1 MEKTIKPSS
10 GWPALGIFLLLLVG
24 GIALI
29 VLKALWLG
37 VVVLLVSLFL
47 VAPGF
52 VAIEP
57 NSSRVLT
64 LFGAYIGSIK
74 DAGFFF
80 VNPFYTRKKVSLR
93 AVTFDVPVIKVNDKQ
108 GNPIMIG
115 AVVVYRVSDT
125 YKAAF
130 GVEDHHS
137 FAKTQ
142 SESAIRKLAGMY
154 SYDNLED
161 EDAVVTLRANSDEVN
176 HQLAQEL
183 GERLQIAGLD
193 VIEAR
198 INHLAYATEI
208 AGAMLQRQQA
218 SAIIAARTMI
228 VEGAVGMVEMA
239 LERLSQR
246 EVVHLDEER
255 KAAMV
260 SNLLVVLCGDRAVTP
275 VVNTGTLH
283 P

>member
-80 VNPFYTRKKVSLR
+80 VNPFYTRKKISLR

-130 GVEDHHS
+130 GAEDYHS

-193 VIEAR
+193 IIEAR

>member
-1 MEKTIKPSS
+1 MEKTIKPAS
-10 GWPALGIFLLLLVG
+10 GWPMLAFFLVLLIGGVALLFIKAIWLGIAALSVALLFLL
-24 GIALI
+24 
-29 VLKALWLG
+29 
-37 VVVLLVSLFL
+37 
-47 VAPGF
+47 PGF

-64 LFGAYIGSIK
+64 LFGAYVGSIK
-74 DAGFFF
+74 ESGFFF

-115 AVVVYRVSDT
+115 AVLVYRVADT

-130 GVEDHHS
+130 GVEEYHD

-142 SESAIRKLAGMY
+142 SESAIRKLAGTY

-161 EDAVVTLRANSDEVN
+161 EDALVTLRTNSDEVN
-176 HQLAQEL
+176 QEL
-183 GERLQIAGLD
+183 AREISDRLQIAGIE

-218 SAIIAARTMI
+218 TAIIAARSKI

-239 LERLSQR
+239 LERLSKRQI
-246 EVVHLDEER
+246 VHLDEER

-260 SNLLVVLCGDRAVTP
+260 SNLMVVLCSDKSATP
-275 VVNTGTLH
+275 VLNTGTLH
-283 P
+283 Q

>member
-1 MEKTIKPSS
+1 M
-10 GWPALGIFLLLLVG
+10 LIFLLVLIAS
-24 GIALI
+24 GISLI
-29 VLKALWLG
+29 VLKAIWLG
-37 VVVLLVSLFL
+37 IGMLAVALLI

-64 LFGAYIGSIK
+64 LFGAYVGSVK
-74 DAGFFF
+74 ESGFFF

-130 GVEDHHS
+130 GVEDYHD

-142 SESAIRKLAGMY
+142 SESAVRKLAGMY

-161 EDAVVTLRANSDEVN
+161 EDAVVTLRTNSDEVN
-176 HQLAQEL
+176 QQLAREI
-183 GERLQIAGLD
+183 GDRLQIAGIE

-218 SAIIAARTMI
+218 TAIIAARSKI

-239 LERLSQR
+239 LEQLAKKG
-246 EVVHLDEER
+246 VVHLDEER

-260 SNLLVVLCGDRAVTP
+260 SNLMVVLCSDRAATP
-275 VVNTGTLH
+275 VLNTGTLH
-283 P
+283 Q

>member
-1 MEKTIKPSS
+1 MEKTLKPTS
-10 GWPALGIFLLLLVG
+10 GWVMLLLIIGLIIV
-24 GIALI
+24 GIALV
-29 VLKALWLG
+29 VLKAIWWG
-37 VVVLLVSLFL
+37 IAVLMTTTLFVL
-47 VAPGF
+47 PGF
-52 VAIEP
+52 IAVEP
-57 NSSRVLT
+57 NTSRVLT
-64 LFGAYIGSIK
+64 LFGSYVGSVK
-74 DAGFFF
+74 ESGFFF

-93 AVTFDVPVIKVNDKQ
+93 AVTIDVPVIKVNDKQ

-130 GVEDHHS
+130 GVEDYHE

-142 SESAIRKLAGMY
+142 SESAVRKLAGMY
-154 SYDNLED
+154 SYDNWEN
-161 EDAVVTLRANSDEVN
+161 EDAVVTLRTNSDEVN
-176 HQLAQEL
+176 HQLALEIAD
-183 GERLQIAGLD
+183 RLHIAGIE

-218 SAIIAARTMI
+218 SAIIAARAKI

-239 LERLSQR
+239 LEQLSKKG
-246 EVVHLDEER
+246 VIDLDEER

-260 SNLLVVLCGDRAVTP
+260 SNLMVVLCSEKSATP
-275 VVNTGTLH
+275 VLNAGTLH